1 MLRRVGGFDASSAF
15 AGGVAAAVFSDTGTV
30 IEERLGSLPEL
41 VQPATMLKAALLCA
55 LALLAGQAAA
65 HCNYKLGIGETLS
78 EIAKDYEISLDDVV
92 NANPQLADPNV
103 VMAGSIIRLP
113 CKPQNRGNNLLD
125 LLEHRNETAMLV
137 EAIYTAGLS
146 ETLEEIDDDATLF
159 APVDAAFDALLEKL
173 NVNLTDLAASPKLL
187 TDILQYHLVLGES
200 LRARDIEEGE
210 TEVETA
216 LGKDITVVKKGK
228 DISIKLPN
236 GDEAKVVTA
245 DLRGGQAVVH
255 LIDLVLTPP
264 EEEQKPAEPAA
275 SPAPSSGSG
284 PCTYTIAS
292 GDTLA
297 AIGIKFGT
305 TVDAI
310 LELNPSITDPNK
322 IVAGTSINVRKC

>member
-1 MLRRVGGFDASSAF
+1 MRQ
-15 AGGVAAAVFSDTGTV
+15 AV
-30 IEERLGSLPEL
+30 
-41 VQPATMLKAALLCA
+41 LLCA

-65 HCNYKLGIGETLS
+65 HCNYRLGIGETLS
-78 EIAKDYEISLDDVV
+78 EIAKAYEIDLEDVIA
-92 NANPQLADPNV
+92 ANPQLGDPNV

-113 CKPQNRGNNLLD
+113 CKPQKRGNNLLD
-125 LLEHRNETAMLV
+125 LLEHRNETAELV
-137 EAIYTAGLS
+137 QAIYTAGMS
-146 ETLEEIDDDATLF
+146 DALEEIDSDATLF
-159 APVDAAFDALLEKL
+159 APIDSAFDALLDKL
-173 NVNLTDLAASPKLL
+173 NVNLTDLAANPKQLM
-187 TDILQYHLVLGES
+187 DILQYHLVLGDS
-200 LRARDIEEGE
+200 LRAQDIKEGE
-210 TEVETA
+210 TQVETA

-228 DISIKLPN
+228 DVSIKLPN

-264 EEEQKPAEPAA
+264 AEEEQKPAEPAA
-275 SPAPSSGSG
+275 APAGAPGSG

-310 LELNPSITDPNK
+310 LKLNPSISDPNK
-322 IVAGTSINVRKC
+322 IVAGSSINVRQC